1 MNDDTKQLLEI
12 VARRFAKTAA
22 GAFRSSIDA
31 LGKRTF
37 RDSRVATSAFIVVAG
52 MRLLIKLAKRK
63 SEVAYSVVLKPGET
77 VEVRHLAPNGSDA
90 EPSTGDRA
98 IRDRAIGD
106 RAVGDGDSDD
116 AASS

>member
-12 VARRFAKTAA
+12 VARRFAKVAA

-37 RDSRVATSAFIVVAG
+37 RESRVATSAVIVVAG
-52 MRLLIKLAKRK
+52 VRLLVKLAKRK

-77 VEVRHLAPNGSDA
+77 VEIRHLAPDSPDDAEVAPVADVDEGSDA
-90 EPSTGDRA
+90 
-98 IRDRAIGD
+98 
-106 RAVGDGDSDD
+106 
-116 AASS
+116 AA